1 MQAGLEELLDPFC
14 TALVDSL
21 RPLYLKTIEVA
32 PAPYTIH
39 PKLEIQNPKP

>member
-21 RPLYLKTIEVA
+21 RPLYLKTVEVLFL
-32 PAPYTIH
+32 T
-39 PKLEIQNPKP
+39 LKPRVDTKVYEP